1 MKKYYQKENDF
12 TYIHNKYVE
21 ENSFIGGEVNKIKLP
36 VYNEIKD
43 KLPKPFWNDN
53 KSAIDCYYKAWEIAF
68 SNIHNPED
76 GSGFVSPFIDS
87 AFNDNLFMWDSCFIT
102 MFGKYASE
110 FFDFQGTLNN
120 FYALQHEDGFIAREI
135 SEKDGSAVFT
145 RFDAPATGP
154 NIMPWCEYDYYKL
167 TGDKERV
174 KKVFPV
180 LLAYHQ
186 WFKRYRTWR
195 DGGYWS
201 CGWGCGMDNQPRL
214 KESDNIE
221 ERNLS
226 NGHMIWVDAC
236 LQQLINCNVLIKMAK
251 ICGRENEIQDILKEK
266 ETLGNLINEKLWD
279 DETKFYYDLWEDDTL
294 NMVKSVGAYWAL
306 SADIVSE
313 DKLKSFIAHLEN
325 DKEFN
330 RPFRVPSLSADNKYY
345 DKNGNYWCG
354 SIWAPTNYM
363 VLKGLSENNY
373 HDLAFEIANNCVN
386 NVVEVF
392 EKTGTLWENYAP
404 ESANQGNW
412 SKSDFVGWSGL
423 FPISILIEYVFGIKV
438 NAEKKEIEW
447 HINLT
452 DEFGIENLPLGLL
465 GKVSLLCKPRK
476 GKNEK
481 PEVVVKSDID
491 FKLKIFWDGNF
502 ESTEFKA

>member
-12 TYIHNKYVE
+12 TYINNKFVE
-21 ENSFIGGEVNKIKLP
+21 ENSFIGGKVNKIKLP

-43 KLPKPFWNDN
+43 KLPKPLWNNN
-53 KSAIDCYYKAWEIAF
+53 KSVIDCYYKAWEIAF

-120 FYALQHEDGFIAREI
+120 FYALQHEDGYIAREVT
-135 SEKDGSAVFT
+135 ENDGSAGFT
-145 RFDAPATGP
+145 RFDGSSTGP
-154 NIMPWCEYDYYKL
+154 NILPWCEYDYYKL

-174 KKVFPV
+174 EKIFPV

-186 WFKRYRTWR
+186 WFRRYRTWR
-195 DGGYWS
+195 DGSYWS
-201 CGWGCGMDNQPRL
+201 SGYGCGMDNQPRL
-214 KESDNIE
+214 KNSESNA
-221 ERNLS
+221 ERFLS
-226 NGHMIWVDAC
+226 NGHMIWLDTC
-236 LQQLINCNVLIKMAK
+236 LQQLISCNMLIKMAE
-251 ICGRENEIQDILKEK
+251 ICNRCDDVIDIVAEKEK
-266 ETLGNLINEKLWD
+266 LGNLINEKLWD

-306 SADIVSE
+306 SADIVPE
-313 DKLKSFIAHLEN
+313 DKLDDFVTHLEN

-330 RPFRVPSLSADNKYY
+330 RPTRVPSLSADDKYY
-345 DKNGNYWCG
+345 DEGGSYWCG

-363 VLKGLSENNY
+363 VLKGLSGNGY
-373 HDLAFEIANNCVN
+373 HDLAFDIAENCVDS
-386 NVVEVF
+386 VVEVF
-392 EKTGTLWENYAP
+392 EKTGTIWENYAP
-404 ESANQGNW
+404 ESKERGNH
-412 SKSDFVGWSGL
+412 SKPDFVGWSGL

-452 DEFGIENLPLGLL
+452 DEFGVENLPLGLL
-465 GKVSLLCKPRK
+465 GKVSLLCKSRK
-476 GKNEK
+476 GKEEK
-481 PEVVVKSDID
+481 PEIIVKSDID
-491 FKLKIFWDGNF
+491 FTLKIFWSKNS
-502 ESTEFKA
+502 EIIEIKA